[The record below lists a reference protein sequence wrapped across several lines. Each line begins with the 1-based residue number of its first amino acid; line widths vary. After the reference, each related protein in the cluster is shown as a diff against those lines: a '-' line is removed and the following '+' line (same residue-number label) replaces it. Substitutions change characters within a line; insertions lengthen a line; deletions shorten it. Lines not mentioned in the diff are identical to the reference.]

1 MSDATSNAG
10 AIDLFVGG
18 PLAVSGV
25 GAQAAMLRSTSRD
38 GTAGN
43 VAVTLGA
50 DLLVLSEGAKGLVAS
65 TSGAVSAGS
74 VVLAAAGDMRIDGV
88 NSVGVD
94 LSSVSSAGSAG
105 AVGASITGE
114 VVSVGD
120 ASTGVKLVSD
130 ATSNAGAIDLFVG
143 GSLAVSGV
151 GAQAAMLRST
161 GGQSSGDIQATLA
174 DSVLLTGKDSRGIG
188 LTSLSERTAGNV
200 SLQAST
206 LSSDGDGSLLV
217 LAQSI
222 GSSQAGDVTIEL
234 KGDLTVLGESSTG
247 VSARSV
253 SAARVVGAATRQSIG
268 LPLAVRG
275 ATAQAAPPPS
285 SSMDGIAGSV
295 ALTLDADLLMIGE
308 GSNGVVAESI
318 GDSRS
323 GDVTIALKGDIRIV
337 GANSTAVTAR
347 SVSPGSV
354 GNIIVRNQAGQ
365 ELYVGTGGT
374 AVLIEG
380 GLDNIVDLRGLTIT
394 ADGLSGNIVAS
405 STGND
410 RVENFGI
417 SYGEFDLGAGVNQFL
432 NQPGAS
438 LVPGPALSVGGTDSW
453 LVNRGALI
461 PGGAVAMDADLLG
474 NSSSIQSSQLTGS
487 FEQAASGETFAE
499 LDFATGDI
507 DQVLATG
514 KAKLDGKVYVDLLNA
529 EQVPAGDFSQVLF
542 GGELGVED
550 AGLILITHDSLVIDY
565 QLDYSNDTA
574 AKLNYAVD
582 FSIAGL
588 DGNQTS
594 VGDYINAIQNG
605 GSSPELADTV
615 VTLLYQTNEE
625 VYGDDLV
632 ALSPEFYAQQQAQL
646 VRSSQVFGERLTGCQ
661 QDGGAFNADEK
672 GRCAWVE
679 ADRKKSDYSDNSNF
693 QNAEFDTSRF
703 AMGVEQTFS
712 DTLTFG
718 FAASYEDVDG
728 NGNNKNWNSNGDT
741 TQAGVSARYRA
752 NEASITGV
760 LSYGWGS
767 ANTSRSVSVTDVTV
781 SSANRDMSVWGGI
794 LRLGYDYDFES
805 AYLRPAIDLGFSRI
819 DADSVQETGSGPLD
833 LHVDDNSQTHGWVQ
847 PSVRGGMDIKFSGG
861 QVLRY
866 YGSLGVQYYFQDE
879 DARVVASLAGAPAGV
894 APLEMNVDIGETT
907 VNTMA
912 GVDLVFEN
920 ELTLEFQLI
929 YRQADELDI
938 RGGHLR
944 LSMPL

>member
-1 MSDATSNAG
+1 MSGKVSSAGDASTGVKLVSDAASNAG

-25 GAQAAMLRSTSRD
+25 GAQAAMLRST
-38 GTAGN
+38 
-43 VAVTLGA
+43 
-50 DLLVLSEGAKGLVAS
+50 
-65 TSGAVSAGS
+65 
-74 VVLAAAGDMRIDGV
+74 
-88 NSVGVD
+88 
-94 LSSVSSAGSAG
+94 
-105 AVGASITGE
+105 
-114 VVSVGD
+114 
-120 ASTGVKLVSD
+120 
-130 ATSNAGAIDLFVG
+130 
-143 GSLAVSGV
+143 
-151 GAQAAMLRST
+151 
-161 GGQSSGDIQATLA
+161 GGQSSGDIQAILA
-174 DSVLLTGKDSRGIG
+174 DSLLLTGKDSRGIG

-679 ADRKKSDYSDNSNF
+679 ADREKSDYSDNSNF